1 MPLTESQQQA
11 INKTKGPC
19 VILAGAGTGKTFTI
33 VEKVKNLSKII
44 EPSKILVLTFS
55 NEATNSIREK
65 VTSGDV
71 CVKTFHGFCA
81 DLIREFGNWVGVDYD
96 FEILLED
103 DAKVF
108 LRKYLGISG
117 YYADWYIKTIGN
129 VKDFGITIENIN
141 EHISVLKDKLIKETK
156 RADIE
161 VYAEEADTQL
171 KTLHLLSEN
180 SRDVKKKLTA
190 FLEQYKRYQKYVNFV
205 NAWAQY
211 EKLKVKKQFLDFGD
225 LTIKALEILSRI
237 NLGKKYK
244 YVIVDEFQDTNKL
257 QFELLKRM
265 GIRDITIV
273 GDLNQS
279 IYGFRGSFKKIFDAF
294 NKEFAVKKE
303 GIIKLDDSFRS
314 PDKILRTAHKLI
326 TNNYENP
333 EDSILVKNYE
343 HKEGENITLVELKN
357 DAEEARKVA
366 EIVKAHIEKGVSL
379 KEICVLFRTHRQ
391 GKAII
396 DALLSKDIPI
406 STAGE
411 IDLLSRP
418 EIKTTINY
426 LAIINNLRERT
437 GTGEQAYWNLFHYA
451 NNLSAEDSLKI
462 SRYLK
467 QKRGEE
473 LSIDYVLVNKLQNLD
488 LSPEGVR
495 IIKNVL
501 ANLNILKES
510 TTKDLPEIVLDIY
523 ELLGLNRRFSYERTN
538 ANLESMMNLREFY
551 DLASQ
556 YETYHKDGLKGFI
569 DYLEILEETNITIPA
584 SKIMNE
590 DSVKVMTIHAV
601 KGLEFEVVIITNL
614 ADKRF
619 PIERTPKEPLIP
631 KELMPEIADF
641 LETKS
646 LTEEEYED
654 EIKKFEKQSLILEE
668 RRLFYVAITRAK
680 KKLYLTFAEGYG
692 KETGP
697 SRFLSEIGYAEI
709 KNTKNKDINYELDL
723 AEKCTIFTKDSKYED
738 YKSLVKKQ
746 ILDSLDHEDFNSLVN
761 RLSLY
766 FTLRD
771 ELVPV
776 LKHDI
781 DEKELKKQLEKVKT
795 GKSMVKFDK
804 DNFTFSPTALLEYDS
819 CPKKFELGKIL
830 QMPERG
836 AFKLGAA
843 SAGSLIHE
851 VLEEG
856 VKNGFDSLEQFED
869 LANTKSKLNQYK
881 GIDFADVKKLLKIFW
896 LRNKGTYDKNTLTEY
911 KLSVDIDGLKFY
923 GIADRVDRK
932 KDSDIIID
940 YKTQKEP
947 LDTKERSWQLGYYAI
962 AAKKLDLNPK
972 KVILEMLRQEKPV
985 IMDIDGDNVSAG
997 RLKGFSLKEV
1007 EKELIETAK
1016 KIINDY
1022 ETEFKPVEDDGPC
1035 RNCRY
1040 KFYCP
1045 KWG

>member
-1 MPLTESQQQA
+1 MSLTKSQQLA

-33 VEKVKNLSKII
+33 VEKIKNLSTTI

-55 NEATNSIREK
+55 NEATNSIRDK

-71 CVKTFHGFCA
+71 CVKTFHGFCG

-117 YYADWYIKTIGN
+117 YYADWYVKTIGN
-129 VKDFGITIENIN
+129 VKDFGITIQNIN
-141 EHISVLKDKLIKETK
+141 EHVSKLKDKLIKEAK
-156 RADIE
+156 RADID
-161 VYAEEADTQL
+161 VFAEEADTQL
-171 KTLHLLSEN
+171 KTLHLLAEN
-180 SRDVKKKLTA
+180 NRDTKKKLSE

-205 NAWAQY
+205 NAWEQY
-211 EKLKVKKQFLDFGD
+211 EKLKLKKQFLDFGD
-225 LTIKALEILSRI
+225 LTIKALEILSKVD
-237 NLGKKYK
+237 LSKKYQ

-294 NKEFAVKKE
+294 NKEFAVKKDD
-303 GIIKLDDSFRS
+303 IIKLDDSFRS
-314 PDKILRTAHKLI
+314 PDKVLRTAYKLI

-343 HKEGENITLVELKN
+343 HKEGENISLIELKN
-357 DAEEARKVA
+357 DAEEARRIA
-366 EIVKAHIEKGVSL
+366 EIVKAHIEKGVPL

-396 DALLSKDIPI
+396 EALLSKDIPI

-418 EIKTTINY
+418 EVKTTINY
-426 LAIINNLRERT
+426 LAMINNLRNRT

-467 QKRGEE
+467 KSRGEE
-473 LSIDYVLVNKLQNLD
+473 LSIDYVLINKLQDLNL
-488 LSPEGVR
+488 SAEGV
-495 IIKNVL
+495 KTVKKVL
-501 ANLNILKES
+501 ATLNVLKES
-510 TTKDLPEIVLDIY
+510 TAKDLPEIILDVY

-551 DLASQ
+551 EQASQ
-556 YETYHKDGLKGFI
+556 YELYHKDGLKGFI
-569 DYLEILEETNITIPA
+569 DYLEILEDINVTIPA
-584 SKIMNE
+584 SKIMND

-641 LETKS
+641 LKTKS

-654 EIKKFEKQSLILEE
+654 EIKKFEKQSLVLEE

-680 KKLYLTFAEGYG
+680 KKLYLTFAQGYG
-692 KETGP
+692 RETGP
-697 SRFLSEIGYAEI
+697 SKFLLEIGYDEI
-709 KNTKNKDINYELDL
+709 KANKSKDIKYEMDSD
-723 AEKCTIFTKDSKYED
+723 EKCTIFTKDSKYED

-771 ELVPV
+771 EKVPV
-776 LKHDI
+776 LKKDI

-804 DNFTFSPTALLEYDS
+804 DNFTFSPTSLLEYDA

-836 AFKLGAA
+836 AFALGAA
-843 SAGSLIHE
+843 SVGSLIHE

-856 VKNGFDSLEQFED
+856 VKNGFDSLEQFEG
-869 LANTKSKLNQYK
+869 LADTKSKLSQYR
-881 GIDFADVKKLLKIFW
+881 GIKLDDVNKLLKIFW
-896 LRNKGTYDKNTLTEY
+896 LRNKGIYDKNTLTEY
-911 KLSVDIDGLKFY
+911 KLAVDIDGLRFF
-923 GIADRVDRK
+923 GIADRVDK
-932 KDSDIIID
+932 TKDGDVIID
-940 YKTQKEP
+940 YKTQKDA

-962 AAKKLDLNPK
+962 AAKKLGLNPK

-985 IMDIDGDNVSAG
+985 IMDIDGDNVNAG

-1007 EKELIETAK
+1007 EKELAETAK

-1022 ETEFKPVEDDGPC
+1022 ETEFKPVEDDNPC
-1035 RNCRY
+1035 RFCRY